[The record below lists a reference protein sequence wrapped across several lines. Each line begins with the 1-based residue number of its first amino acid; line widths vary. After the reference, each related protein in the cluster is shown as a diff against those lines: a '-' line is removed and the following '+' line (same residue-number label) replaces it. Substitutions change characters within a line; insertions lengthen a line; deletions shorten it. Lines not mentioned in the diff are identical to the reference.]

1 MAHSL
6 QRLKSRSSVCPKTE
20 QEFTM
25 THFIRSFLRNES
37 GATSI
42 EYGMIA
48 VLISVGML
56 IALTSISG
64 NVGILYALIVG
75 AF

>member
-1 MAHSL
+1 
-6 QRLKSRSSVCPKTE
+6 
-20 QEFTM
+20 M
-25 THFIRSFLRNES
+25 THFIRSFLRNDS

-48 VLISVGML
+48 VLISIIML
-56 IALTSISG
+56 VALTSISG
-64 NVGILYALIVG
+64 NVGGLYALIVA